1 MYVMRESGEK
11 RKRGRRPVEGLTAA
25 QGKAFKAIR
34 SFAEKKGFPPTVKEL
49 ADQLGMASASAHEL
63 VSELVR
69 KNFLHRTPRKARSLE
84 IVKQPPVP
92 ASDLVSVPIVCSVAA
107 GMPILAVE
115 NIEGEVLVDAHT
127 VRGTCFALEVK
138 GDSMIEADIAEGD
151 YVIVHQQPLAESGD
165 IVVALMEDEV
175 TVKRLFIS
183 DEKIELRPENP
194 AYPVVPIGEKNNLR
208 ILGKAVAIRRKPKWK
223 NRI

>member
-1 MYVMRESGEK
+1 MRESGK
-11 RKRGRRPVEGLTAA
+11 KKKRGRRPVEGLTTA
-25 QGKAFKAIR
+25 QEKAFKAIR

-69 KNFLHRTPRKARSLE
+69 KDFLRRTPRKARSLE

-92 ASDLVSVPIVCSVAA
+92 ASDLVSVPIVGSVAA

-115 NIEGEVLVDAHT
+115 NIEGEILVDAHT

-138 GDSMIEADIAEGD
+138 GDSMVGADIDEGD
-151 YVIVHQQPLAESGD
+151 YVIVRQQPLAESGD
-165 IVVALMEDEV
+165 IVVALMEDEA

-194 AYPVVPIGEKNNLR
+194 AYPVISIGAENDLR
-208 ILGKAVAIRRKPKWK
+208 ILGKVIAVRR
-223 NRI
+223 RSQ

>member
-1 MYVMRESGEK
+1 MRESGK
-11 RKRGRRPVEGLTAA
+11 KKKRGRRPVEGLTTA
-25 QGKAFKAIR
+25 QEKAFKAIR

-69 KNFLHRTPRKARSLE
+69 KDFLRRTPRKARTLE

-92 ASDLVSVPIVCSVAA
+92 ASDLIPVPIVGSVVA
-107 GMPILAVE
+107 GMPILAIE
-115 NIEGEVLVDAHT
+115 NIEGEVLVDAHA

-138 GDSMIEADIAEGD
+138 GDSMIEADINEGD
-151 YVIVHQQPLAESGD
+151 YVIVRQQPLAESGD
-165 IVVALMEDEV
+165 IVVALMEAEA

-194 AYPVVPIGEKNNLR
+194 AYPVRPIGEDNDMC
-208 ILGKAVAIRRKPKWK
+208 ILGKVVAIRRKPE
-223 NRI
+223 